1 LYKFLDIICHKGLQN
16 DNYKKDTRVLSDTN
30 FINIA
35 KEIASASNCVSKKVG
50 AVIVKNGRILST
62 GYNGT
67 PSGFTNCSEYW
78 GGEYTK
84 EHHQWSHTYEIHAE
98 MNAII
103 WAAREGISIDGAT
116 IYVTLEPCS
125 QCSKN
130 LIASGIKR
138 IVYKTSYEHTD
149 SKIIA
154 KFLKD
159 NNVGIEQL
167 GTKTQ

>member
-1 LYKFLDIICHKGLQN
+1 MLN
-16 DNYKKDTRVLSDTN
+16 DEN

-35 KEIASASNCVSKKVG
+35 KELSTASKCVSKQVG

-67 PSGFTNCSEYW
+67 PAGFTNCCDHWE
-78 GGEYTK
+78 GQYTS
-84 EHHQWSHTYEIHAE
+84 EHHEWSKTYEIHAE

-125 QCSKN
+125 ECSKN

-138 IVYKTSYEHTD
+138 IVYDKAYEHTHSD
-149 SKIIA
+149 TISKFIE
-154 KFLKD
+154 D
-159 NNVGIEQL
+159 NGVEIEQL
-167 GTKTQ
+167 GTKA

>member
-1 LYKFLDIICHKGLQN
+1 MLN
-16 DNYKKDTRVLSDTN
+16 DQN

-35 KEIASASNCVSKKVG
+35 KEISSASKCVSKQVG

-67 PSGFTNCSEYW
+67 PAGYTNCSTHW
-78 GGEYTK
+78 DGEYTK
-84 EHHQWSHTYEIHAE
+84 EHHDWSKTYEIHAE

-125 QCSKN
+125 DCSKN

-138 IVYKTSYEHTD
+138 IVYDKSYEHTNSD
-149 SKIIA
+149 IVT
-154 KFLKD
+154 KFIKD
-159 NNVGIEQL
+159 NNVSIEKL
-167 GTKTQ
+167 DDSNK

>member
-1 LYKFLDIICHKGLQN
+1 MLN
-16 DNYKKDTRVLSDTN
+16 DRN

-35 KEIASASNCVSKKVG
+35 KELSSASKCVSKQVG

-67 PSGFTNCSEYW
+67 PPGFTNCCDYW
-78 GGEYTK
+78 NNKYTS
-84 EHHQWSHTYEIHAE
+84 EHHEWSKTYEIHAE

-125 QCSKN
+125 DCSKN

-138 IVYKTSYEHTD
+138 IVYNKSYEHTN
-149 SKIIA
+149 SKVVT
-154 KFLKD
+154 KFIQD
-159 NNVGIEQL
+159 NDVIIEQI
-167 GTKTQ
+167 QD

>member
-1 LYKFLDIICHKGLQN
+1 MLN
-16 DNYKKDTRVLSDTN
+16 DKN

-35 KEIASASNCVSKKVG
+35 HELASASKCVSKQVG

-67 PSGFTNCSEYW
+67 PAGFTNCNEHW
-78 GGEYTK
+78 NGEYTK
-84 EHHQWSHTYEIHAE
+84 DHHEWSKTYEIHAE

-125 QCSKN
+125 ECSKN
-130 LIASGIKR
+130 LIASGIKK
-138 IVYKTSYEHTD
+138 IVYDKAYEHTN
-149 SKIIA
+149 SSVIT
-154 KFLKD
+154 KFLEA
-159 NNVGIEQL
+159 NNVII
-167 GTKTQ
+167 KKI

>member
-1 LYKFLDIICHKGLQN
+1 MLN
-16 DNYKKDTRVLSDTN
+16 DQN

-35 KEIASASNCVSKKVG
+35 LELSTASKCVSKQVG

-67 PSGFTNCSEYW
+67 PAGFTNCNDYW
-78 GGEYTK
+78 DGKYTK
-84 EHHQWSHTYEIHAE
+84 EHHQWSKTYEIHAE

-103 WAAREGISIDGAT
+103 WAAKEGISIDGAT

-125 QCSKN
+125 ECSKN
-130 LIASGIKR
+130 LIASGIRR
-138 IVYKTSYEHTD
+138 IVYKKSYEHTN
-149 SKIIA
+149 SKIISE
-154 KFLKD
+154 FIKD
-159 NNVGIEQL
+159 NGVKIEQL

>member
-1 LYKFLDIICHKGLQN
+1 M
-16 DNYKKDTRVLSDTN
+16 LSDKI

-35 KEIASASNCVSKKVG
+35 SELVKASKCVSKQVG

-67 PSGFTNCSEYW
+67 PPGYVNCCDHW
-78 GGEYTK
+78 DGKYTK
-84 EHHQWSHTYEIHAE
+84 EHHEWSQTYEIHAE

-125 QCSKN
+125 ECSKN

-138 IVYKTSYEHTD
+138 IVYAQEYEHTHSEVI
-149 SKIIA
+149 SKFI
-154 KFLKD
+154 KD
-159 NNVGIEQL
+159 NGVIIE
-167 GTKTQ
+167 KISV